1 MRNTCASRASP
12 SEKLM
17 RLEQELATT
26 ADLVGGV
33 LEHEQLK
40 PEASQQAKAAW
51 EKCEDVANLKRK
63 FPPLLSA
70 KEDDE
75 SFYDKQRV
83 VKKAKPTEQAQ
94 AARQQWEAYLSGIT
108 HDTVVRPKERAPAIL
123 AQVDYEMARIKEH

>member
-40 PEASQQAKAAW
+40 PEASQQANAAW
-51 EKCEDVANLKRK
+51 EKREDVANLKRK

-75 SFYDKQRV
+75 LFYDKQR
-83 VKKAKPTEQAQ
+83 VKKAKPTEQTQ
-94 AARQQWEAYLSGIT
+94 AARQQWVAYLSGIT
-108 HDTVVRPKERAPAIL
+108 HDPVVRPKERDPAIL